1 MDIEKWSVRIGAA
14 ALLFAVLFRLGNDG
28 VFRSAAQA
36 LATPES
42 VAVMMF
48 LESGRVVRAP
58 AAEPPQDETK
68 PVETSPL
75 QAEQTPVQAVFAPAD
90 AQLVEVNSY
99 CGYKADVPALLQQP
113 LSWQLQKKE
122 PTVLIL
128 HSHGSES
135 YEKTDKYEESSAYRT
150 LNTDYNMISIGAEL
164 KRILEAGGVQV
175 IHDTQM
181 HDQPSYSASY
191 SQARK
196 SIKKYLEEYPS
207 ICLVLDLHR
216 DAVENAQGKQV
227 KFVAK
232 QNGKTAA
239 QLMLVVGTDVRLS
252 HPDWPENMSL
262 AVKMHALLEKSFPG
276 ICRPISF
283 RSQRF
288 NQDLSP
294 GALLVEVGSA
304 GNTHEEAMA
313 AAQVLGETVLE
324 LAAGAAVQ

>member
-1 MDIEKWSVRIGAA
+1 MDIEKWSIRVGAA
-14 ALLFAVLFRLGNDG
+14 ALLFAVLFRLGSDG
-28 VFRSAAQA
+28 AFKTAAQA

-48 LESGRVVRAP
+48 LESGRVVRNP
-58 AAEPPQDETK
+58 
-68 PVETSPL
+68 PVETPQDTESAETSPPP
-75 QAEQTPVQAVFAPAD
+75 EQEEPVQAVFAPAE
-90 AQLVEVNSY
+90 AKLVEVNSY
-99 CGYKADVPALLQQP
+99 CGYEADVSALLQQP
-113 LSWQLQKKE
+113 LSWQLQKNE
-122 PTVLIL
+122 PTVLIV

-135 YEKTDKYEESSAYRT
+135 YEKTDKYEDSSAYRT

-191 SQARK
+191 GQSRK
-196 SIKKYLEEYPS
+196 SIKKYLQEYPS

-216 DAVENAQGKQV
+216 DALENKDGKQLAV
-227 KFVAK
+227 RAK
-232 QNGKTAA
+232 HDGKTVA

-252 HPDWPENMSL
+252 HPAWPENMSL
-262 AVKMHALLEKSFPG
+262 AVKMHALLEKNFPG

-294 GALLVEVGSA
+294 GALLVEVGAA
-304 GNTHEEAMA
+304 GNTHQEALA
-313 AAQVLGETVLE
+313 AVQVLGQTVLE
-324 LAAGAAVQ
+324 LAAGAVVQ